1 MVKNKII
8 KLFIENAFTME
19 KLILTESDLHTL
31 VMESVKRIINEI
43 GDTPKG
49 QYMLGRLDGRYIKR
63 MHDAEDEEE
72 RMKMWQKANDINDYA
87 SKQIHPEKYDGIDD
101 EEEIYSS
108 PTAYRLGYKDELGGT
123 TGIDKMFSIT
133 GHKNNLNNP
142 EKDAEFRKKYLDGVN
157 IA

>member
-1 MVKNKII
+1 MKSI
-8 KLFIENAFTME
+8 
-19 KLILTESDLHTL
+19 ILTETDIHNL
-31 VMESVKRIINEI
+31 VIESVRRVINEI

-49 QYMLGRLDGRYIKR
+49 QYRLGGLDARYIKR

-72 RMKMWQKANDINDYA
+72 RIKMWKKANDINDYA
-87 SKQIHPEKYDGIDD
+87 SKKIHPEKYDGIDD
-101 EEEIYSS
+101 EEEIYSL

-123 TGIDKMFSIT
+123 TGIDKMLGIT

-142 EKDAEFRKKYLDGVN
+142 EKDAEFRKKYLDGTS